1 MELSVCRFLV
11 LILVLALAFGV
22 SVVGCGG
29 RDRDE
34 DADDDFDPDDLF
46 DDDNQ
51 EDEDSDR
58 DPCEDNHPPILF
70 AVHYFVYEEEL
81 APPVI
86 VEQSDTTSFG
96 IYFEYADAD
105 CNLPGG
111 HFFVRFTAPQ
121 EEEDWQNLGVLP
133 DELGCPSVESSLLY
147 GFGFSQALDPAA
159 YAGEVKWTDVCG
171 AESNV
176 ITFEFTVVP

>member
-1 MELSVCRFLV
+1 MELSGCRFLV

-51 EDEDSDR
+51 EDEDNDR

-96 IYFEYADAD
+96 IYFEYADWD
-105 CNLPGG
+105 CNLAGG
-111 HFFVRFTAPQ
+111 HMYVRFVEP
-121 EEEDWQNLGVLP
+121 EDTGWQNLGELP
-133 DELGCPSVESSLLY
+133 PDVSCKGKNDGTPLY
-147 GFGFSQALDPAA
+147 GFSFSDPLDPAH
-159 YAGEVKWTDVCG
+159 YVGMTKWTDDCG
-171 AESNV
+171 AESEAMD
-176 ITFEFTVVP
+176 FEFTVVP